1 MFVKTHPIQI
11 KSKNKGIKVLTKN
24 DLSRSS
30 TVIAAATWVEGPIQK
45 VMETIKLIHGPLF
58 YAKNCSEEA
67 NNNSITKAVVLETV
81 EVYKSSQIIESFNV
95 GIIGI
100 KCYND
105 DYYNKV
111 KNKKEAVA
119 RDQTRQKQMKTHLH
133 GGNCYCFAEGTSDI
147 LDFIIFYKI

>member
-1 MFVKTHPIQI
+1 M
-11 KSKNKGIKVLTKN
+11 
-24 DLSRSS
+24 
-30 TVIAAATWVEGPIQK
+30 IAAATWVEGPIQK
-45 VMETIKLIHGPLF
+45 IMETIKHIHGPQF
-58 YAKNCSEEA
+58 YEKYCPEES

-105 DYYNKV
+105 NYYNKV

-147 LDFIIFYKI
+147 LDFNIFYKI